1 MSDSCKDGQPS
12 ADTSAPA
19 LSFPLPSKP
28 LFSLGQ
34 LLATPGALEMLETF
48 GVHPLALVLG
58 RHVVGD
64 WGDLCHEDRALNTHS
79 LANGMRIFSSY
90 KLTRSAGDRTT
101 TETVW
106 IFTEAGRAST
116 TILLPSEY

>member
-1 MSDSCKDGQPS
+1 MSDSCKDGRPS

-19 LSFPLPSKP
+19 LSIPLPSKP

-34 LLATPGALEMLETF
+34 LLATPGALATLETF

-64 WGDLCHEDRALNTHS
+64 WGDLCHEDRALNNHS

-90 KLTRSAGDRTT
+90 KLTRSTGDGTT
-101 TETVW
+101 SETVW
-106 IFTEAGRAST
+106 CITESDRAST

>member
-1 MSDSCKDGQPS
+1 MSDSCNDGQPS

-19 LSFPLPSKP
+19 LSIPSPSKP

-34 LLATPGALEMLETF
+34 LLATPGALAMLETF
-48 GVHPLALVLG
+48 SVHPLALVLG

-64 WGDLCHEDRALNTHS
+64 WGDLCHEDRALNNHS

-90 KLTRSAGDRTT
+90 KLTRTTGDSTT
-101 TETVW
+101 TETAWV
-106 IFTEAGRAST
+106 ITEADRAST

>member
-12 ADTSAPA
+12 ADTRAPA
-19 LSFPLPSKP
+19 LSIPLPSKP
-28 LFSLGQ
+28 LFRLGQ
-34 LLATPGALEMLETF
+34 LLATPGALATLKAF
-48 GVHPLALVLG
+48 GIHPLALVLG

-64 WGDLCHEDRALNTHS
+64 WGDLCQEDRALNNHS

-90 KLTRSAGDRTT
+90 KLTRTTGDRTT
-101 TETVW
+101 TETAWV
-106 IFTEAGRAST
+106 ITEADRACT

>member
-12 ADTSAPA
+12 IDTSAPA
-19 LSFPLPSKP
+19 HSLPSPSKP

-34 LLATPGALEMLETF
+34 LLATPGALAMLEAF

-64 WGDLCHEDRALNTHS
+64 WGDLCQEDRALNNHS
-79 LANGMRIFSSY
+79 LASDMRIFSSY
-90 KLTRSAGDRTT
+90 KLTRTTGDSTT
-101 TETVW
+101 TETIW
-106 IFTEAGRAST
+106 CITESDRAST